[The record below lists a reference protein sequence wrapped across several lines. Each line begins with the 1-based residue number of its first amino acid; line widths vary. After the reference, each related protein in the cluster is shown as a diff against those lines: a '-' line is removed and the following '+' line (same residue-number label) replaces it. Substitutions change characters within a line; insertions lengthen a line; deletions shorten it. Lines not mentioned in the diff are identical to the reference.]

1 MRRPLDPRD
10 IPDELRRRLGLLD
23 AVVIG
28 LGSMIGAGIFAALAP
43 AAYAAGS
50 GLLLG
55 LAVAAVVAYCNAISS
70 ARLAAR
76 YPASGGT
83 YVYGRMRLGD
93 FWGYLAGWGFV
104 VGKTA
109 SCAAM
114 ALTVGFYVWPAQA
127 HAVAVAVVV
136 ALTAVNYAGIQKSAW
151 LTRSIVAVV
160 LVVLTAVVVAA
171 YGSGAADP
179 ARLDIGV
186 DAHVWGMLQAAG
198 LLFFAFAGYAR
209 IATLGEEVR
218 DPARTIPRAIPLAL
232 GITLAV
238 YAMVAVAVIAVL
250 GPQRLARA
258 AAPLSEAMRVAGVNW
273 LIPVVQ
279 IGAAVAALGS
289 LLALIL
295 GVSTDGIIRAG
306 RTALDVSAITG
317 ESVPVEVGPGDEVFA
332 GSINGLGVLQVGV
345 TATAANNSLARI
357 VHIVEAEQVRKGA
370 SQRLA
375 DCIARPLVPSI
386 MIAAALI
393 AGTGS
398 VLGNPLVWIERALV
412 VLVAAAPCALA
423 IAVPVTVVAS
433 IGAASRLGVLIKGGA
448 ALETLG
454 TIRAVALDKTGTLT
468 ANRPVVID
476 VATTNGA
483 TREEVLAVAAALEAR
498 SEHPL
503 AVAVLAATQA
513 TTAASDV
520 QAVPGAG
527 LIGRLDGRVVRLG
540 RPGWLDAAELADHVA
555 CMQQAGATAVLV
567 ERDQQLLGAI
577 AVRDELRPEAAEV
590 VAGLRTGGY
599 QVTMLTGD
607 NHATAAALAAQ
618 AGIEQV
624 HAELRPEDKA
634 HLVAQLRARQ
644 PTAMVGD
651 GVNDAPALAAA
662 DLGIAMGAMGTD
674 VAIETA
680 DVALMGQDLRHLP
693 QALDHARRSRQ
704 IMVQNVGL
712 SLSIITVL
720 MPLALFGILGLAAV
734 VLVHEFTEV
743 IVIANGVRAGRI
755 KPLAGPPKTPDRTIP
770 G

>member
-93 FWGYLAGWGFV
+93 L
-104 VGKTA
+104 
-109 SCAAM
+109 
-114 ALTVGFYVWPAQA
+114 
-127 HAVAVAVVV
+127 
-136 ALTAVNYAGIQKSAW
+136 QKSAW

-238 YAMVAVAVIAVL
+238 YALVAVAVIAVL

-295 GVSTDGIIRAG
+295 GVSRTTLAMARDRHLPRWLAAVHPRFKVPFRA
-306 RTALDVSAITG
+306 
-317 ESVPVEVGPGDEVFA
+317 E
-332 GSINGLGVLQVGV
+332 
-345 TATAANNSLARI
+345 
-357 VHIVEAEQVRKGA
+357 
-370 SQRLA
+370 
-375 DCIARPLVPSI
+375 
-386 MIAAALI
+386 
-393 AGTGS
+393 
-398 VLGNPLVWIERALV
+398 LV
-412 VLVAAAPCALA
+412 VG
-423 IAVPVTVVAS
+423 AVV
-433 IGAASRLGVLIKGGA
+433 
-448 ALETLG
+448 
-454 TIRAVALDKTGTLT
+454 
-468 ANRPVVID
+468 
-476 VATTNGA
+476 
-483 TREEVLAVAAALEAR
+483 
-498 SEHPL
+498 
-503 AVAVLAATQA
+503 
-513 TTAASDV
+513 
-520 QAVPGAG
+520 
-527 LIGRLDGRVVRLG
+527 
-540 RPGWLDAAELADHVA
+540 
-555 CMQQAGATAVLV
+555 
-567 ERDQQLLGAI
+567 
-577 AVRDELRPEAAEV
+577 
-590 VAGLRTGGY
+590 
-599 QVTMLTGD
+599 
-607 NHATAAALAAQ
+607 AALAATADIRGAIGFSSFGVLVYYAIANASALTLGLDEGRPRRLIPLVGLIGCVVLAFALPLSSVA
-618 AGIEQV
+618 AGAAV
-624 HAELRPEDKA
+624 LGVG
-634 HLVAQLRARQ
+634 VAAYGVRRIITRRARQ
-644 PTAMVGD
+644 TDSGD
-651 GVNDAPALAAA
+651 
-662 DLGIAMGAMGTD
+662 T
-674 VAIETA
+674 
-680 DVALMGQDLRHLP
+680 Q
-693 QALDHARRSRQ
+693 RS
-704 IMVQNVGL
+704 GHP
-712 SLSIITVL
+712 SAT
-720 MPLALFGILGLAAV
+720 
-734 VLVHEFTEV
+734 
-743 IVIANGVRAGRI
+743 
-755 KPLAGPPKTPDRTIP
+755 
-770 G
+770 